1 MAKKKTTKKY
11 QAGSA
16 VDSVNVKNYQNT
28 NPNARNYNVAPAS
41 TAYDKEF
48 RDRFVKGA
56 ENYRLAQEREKKKQE
71 KKERLK
77 SILGLKKGGTSKSK
91 SKKK

>member
-16 VDSVNVKNYQNT
+16 VDSVNVKNYQ
-28 NPNARNYNVAPAS
+28 NARNYNVAPAS